1 MGLGLGLC
9 VCHTELLCIWFGG
22 GVCGGWLGAGW
33 GREEIKRIS
42 SKK

>member
-1 MGLGLGLC
+1 MGLGLC

-22 GVCGGWLGAGW
+22 GVWGAGW
-33 GREEIKRIS
+33 GLEGHEGIKRIS

>member
-1 MGLGLGLC
+1 MGLGLC

-22 GVCGGWLGAGW
+22 GVCVGAGW
-33 GREEIKRIS
+33 GLEGREVIKRIS